1 MDTLNREIEAL
12 LLERGADL
20 AGVASLAGVEGAA
33 LPVGVAVGIR
43 MPKDVVRSIADGPNH
58 AYYDMYREVNAR
70 LDAVVIAG
78 AEYLIGKGY
87 RAAAQTTKSVAY
99 VGENRTALP
108 HKTVAVRAGLGW
120 IGKCA
125 LLVTERYGS
134 ALRISSL
141 LTDAPLEASR
151 PVESSRCGDCT
162 LCKDHCPGGAVT
174 GETWR
179 QGMEREA
186 LFDAARCE
194 KTARE
199 LAFERIGK
207 TAALCGKCIVV
218 CPYTARYLDSAE
230 G

>member
-33 LPVGVAVGIR
+33 LPVGVAIGIR

-125 LLVTERYGS
+125 LLVTEPFGS
-134 ALRISSL
+134 GFAFPPCDRR
-141 LTDAPLEASR
+141 APR
-151 PVESSRCGDCT
+151 NRPPVESSRCGDCT
-162 LCKDHCPGGAVT
+162 RCVDLCPGRAVT
-174 GETWR
+174 GENWH
-179 QGMEREA
+179 QGMAREA

-194 KTARE
+194 KTARA
-199 LAFERIGK
+199 LAYERIGK
-207 TAALCGKCIVV
+207 TEALCGRCIAV
-218 CPYTARYLDSAE
+218 CPYTARYLAAE
-230 G
+230 D